1 MSAWFDM
8 GGHGLYVWSSY
19 GFFVVV
25 MLWDLL
31 VPWLRRRRLLR
42 TLALKI
48 RREAARKPS

>member
-1 MSAWFDM
+1 V
-8 GGHGLYVWSSY
+8 L
-19 GFFVVV
+19 V

-48 RREAARKPS
+48 RREAARKSV